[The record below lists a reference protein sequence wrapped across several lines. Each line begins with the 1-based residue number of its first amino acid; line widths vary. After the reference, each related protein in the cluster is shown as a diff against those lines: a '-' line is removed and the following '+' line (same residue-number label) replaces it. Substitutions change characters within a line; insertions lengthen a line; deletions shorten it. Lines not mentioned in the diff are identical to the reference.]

1 VRNASGRD
9 NQRYER
15 GGVSIEFVFGVPAL
29 LFVVLSGLT
38 LGRALLTRHRLA
50 DATGFAARAAAV
62 EQETSPDVVQE
73 LVQRELGTEAARC
86 TSLVIT
92 TDVVP
97 GAGEGEA
104 LQVTATCALQPMFG
118 SELLSVLGPEELVV
132 VAAMPL

>member
-1 VRNASGRD
+1 MRRPK
-9 NQRYER
+9 RYER

-62 EQETSPDVVQE
+62 AEETGPDAVQE
-73 LVQRELGTEAARC
+73 LVQRELGTEAGRC
-86 TSLVIT
+86 ASLVIT
-92 TDVVP
+92 TEIVP

-104 LQVTATCALQPMFG
+104 LQVTTTCALQPLFG
-118 SELLSVLGPEELVV
+118 SELVSVLGPEELVV